1 MKKPKQIRIKKVD
14 SLTDLKSHAP
24 VLGFEV
30 LKFDGLTLSTNIGV
44 FMLSDEHL
52 FLNKEPILVSEIPNK
67 VELYKQSLP
76 KAKKNGKRSNMGNS
90 R

>member
-1 MKKPKQIRIKKVD
+1 MKKPKTLRIKKVD

-24 VLGFEV
+24 VLGFEI

-76 KAKKNGKRSNMGNS
+76 KKKKNALENRKTRKR
-90 R
+90 